1 MAAEVLIGAEAL
13 RKLTKAH
20 IVVQWERDAWSN
32 GAGPAGTAVRGTV
45 EKHQM
50 VDATMLGRRRMDDR
64 CDRLE
69 QELVEARRWAR
80 HFWRQR
86 NHSRNMAAMYKTSYA
101 ELLHAWQT
109 RERCQTCRY
118 YEDNGRERWCG
129 LDSNTCAPNDFGGWE
144 VKGT

>member
-1 MAAEVLIGAEAL
+1 MNLKKCLLDVEQGLAGEEHAAVL
-13 RKLTKAH
+13 
-20 IVVQWERDAWSN
+20 RDALDWDKN
-32 GAGPAGTAVRGTV
+32 LTGKALARVA
-45 EKHQM
+45 
-50 VDATMLGRRRMDDR
+50 RMD
-64 CDRLE
+64 
-69 QELVEARRWAR
+69 ELLAEARRWAR

-144 VKGT
+144 AKDDGR